1 MAENRDQLIMI
12 EDPINNIEKLFLRE
26 FSQERRGLAH
36 LNFLVSNMLRGEC
49 HWFLHGNQTQDLTSK
64 QQHH

>member
-1 MAENRDQLIMI
+1 MAENRAQLIMI

-26 FSQERRGLAH
+26 FSQERKGLAD
-36 LNFLVSNMLRGEC
+36 LNFLVSNMLGGEC

-64 QQHH
+64 QHH